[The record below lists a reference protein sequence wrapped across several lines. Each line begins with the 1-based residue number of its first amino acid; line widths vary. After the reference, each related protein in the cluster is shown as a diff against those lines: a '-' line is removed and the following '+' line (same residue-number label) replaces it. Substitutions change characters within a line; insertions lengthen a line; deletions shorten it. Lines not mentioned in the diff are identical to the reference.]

1 MANISIKKDFQD
13 GEELFANQLNLNFA
27 TIEAGVNSANK
38 IVWQDEN
45 GQEVTAFRGTSEE
58 IQNRNIQDGQTL
70 YNTETGATYLDV
82 NLERVPL
89 NKPLWQDEE
98 TLKLFRGN
106 AEEVE
111 NRSVI
116 DGQTLYNT
124 ETGETYLD
132 VGDKRISTGAGN
144 VVSVGE
150 EQPGNA
156 ATKIWIDPE
165 ANAIR
170 YQDENGEFKDIT
182 IKSSDTLPIGFVG
195 LSPTDKTPYGWLKCD
210 GSKVLRADYPE
221 LFEVIGT
228 TYNNPE
234 VDIEE
239 DSFRLPNFGGRVPVG
254 QTENDTDFADT
265 GVIGGEKEHQLT
277 IEEMPKHKHVI
288 YQMAYGNKVAIAT
301 SYAEGTGNQL
311 AKLAASNTIVD
322 MSPDSGDI
330 QGLANAD
337 YTGGDKPHSIMQPYI
352 VQNFIIK
359 AKQTV
364 AVVNQTVNEYST
376 GSDKVY
382 DVDYI
387 NGLEQTLYEG
397 NLESNEVLNIDTSA
411 YKRLLVTF
419 VAYDGTNENTGGA
432 SNVLIV
438 DLTKKGTKVRDY
450 VSALQIPYL
459 SGDVYTGVMWC
470 HCRINSEK
478 TTFKAVIGF
487 NEDIQISKTSYY
499 VSKIVGVK

>member
-38 IVWQDEN
+38 IVWQDEK

-58 IQNRNIQDGQTL
+58 IQNRNIQDGQLL

-82 NLERVPL
+82 NLDRVPL

-98 TLKLFRGN
+98 ILKLFRGN

-116 DGQTLYNT
+116 DGQTLYNI

-144 VVSVGE
+144 VVSVGD

-156 ATKIWIDPE
+156 ATKIWIDPG

-195 LSPTDKTPYGWLKCD
+195 LSPIDKTPYGWLKCD

-234 VDIEE
+234 VDIED

-254 QTENDTDFADT
+254 QTESDADFADMGAT
-265 GVIGGEKEHQLT
+265 GGEKEHQLT
-277 IEEMPKHKHVI
+277 IEEMPKHKHII

-301 SYAEGTGNQL
+301 SYAEGTGSQL
-311 AKLAASNTIVD
+311 AKLAASTTIVD

-330 QGLANAD
+330 SGLVNAD

-364 AVVNQTVNEYST
+364 AVVSQTVNEYST

-387 NGLEQTLYEG
+387 NAKFSELE
-397 NLESNEVLNIDTSA
+397 A
-411 YKRLLVTF
+411 K
-419 VAYDGTNENTGGA
+419 
-432 SNVLIV
+432 
-438 DLTKKGTKVRDY
+438 
-450 VSALQIPYL
+450 
-459 SGDVYTGVMWC
+459 
-470 HCRINSEK
+470 
-478 TTFKAVIGF
+478 IG
-487 NEDIQISKTSYY
+487 K
-499 VSKIVGVK
+499 